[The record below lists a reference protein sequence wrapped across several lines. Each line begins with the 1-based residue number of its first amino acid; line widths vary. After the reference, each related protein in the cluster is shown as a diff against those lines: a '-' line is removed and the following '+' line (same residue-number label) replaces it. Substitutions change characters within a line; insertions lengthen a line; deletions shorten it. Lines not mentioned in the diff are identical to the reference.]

1 MIKVGSSYI
10 RKFQFFE
17 AVSGVKPSIEE
28 HTSSSPSNSEDESI
42 ENKEKEKPENT
53 EEDYSI
59 NINDIN
65 ISDPRQMQIYNDIQK
80 LFPDNPI
87 VILPNRLDFRATNKI
102 ELQNEILSML
112 NEVDTKKYKD
122 AYYFYKSELEALFD
136 IVEKHP
142 VSMDNIVE
150 LVQAAIPLFDYTGGY
165 GTALIAIYR
174 EIQKRHLTKEEIE

>member
-1 MIKVGSSYI
+1 MDKIK
-10 RKFQFFE
+10 
-17 AVSGVKPSIEE
+17 IEV
-28 HTSSSPSNSEDESI
+28 TKESI
-42 ENKEKEKPENT
+42 NK
-53 EEDYSI
+53 D
-59 NINDIN
+59 DI
-65 ISDPRQMQIYNDIQK
+65 ILIKIPVSKDGCYYIPFDQTMRIYNDIQK

-87 VILPNRLDFRATNKI
+87 VILPNRLDFRSTNKT

-122 AYYFYKSELEALFD
+122 AYYFYKGELEALFD

-142 VSMDNIVE
+142 VSMDNIVG